1 MFRIVT
7 ITLFLAF
14 FLFCHLGYAEDIVYR
29 YYTPIEYFSP
39 EEYLYVLDEGKHFPN
54 EFKPLLAKVCFDHPQ
69 YNKLDVMNSMISAYQ
84 AVQKTQPDIS
94 MYEVAKGVGRFS
106 DAVLGIALETYVTAY
121 VRSQV
126 R

>member
-7 ITLFLAF
+7 IALFLVF
-14 FLFCHLGYAEDIVYR
+14 FLFGHFGYAEDIVYR

-54 EFKPLLAKVCFDHPQ
+54 EFEPLLAKVCFDHPR